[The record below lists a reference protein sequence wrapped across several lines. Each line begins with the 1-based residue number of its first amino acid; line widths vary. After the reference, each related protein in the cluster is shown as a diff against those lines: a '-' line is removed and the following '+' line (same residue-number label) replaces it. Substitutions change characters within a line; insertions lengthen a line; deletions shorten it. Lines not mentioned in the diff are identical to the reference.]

1 MFEQFDYFWGCVYL
15 IRFSI
20 LMLRISENYLVW
32 SHRYTMPVAC
42 ESAWNVQFP
51 LTLTTP
57 LSAFSSLPT
66 HTLPLLVP
74 PHPSL
79 ACYVFLPCTGNLAK
93 TDKRTIHEARRTHM
107 RKPGPMEVN
116 KTLISN
122 LFYTLFNLVKC
133 ESLSS

>member
-1 MFEQFDYFWGCVYL
+1 MFEQFNYLWGCVYL

-20 LMLRISENYLVW
+20 LMLCISENYLVY
-32 SHRYTMPVAC
+32 RYTMPVAC

-51 LTLTTP
+51 LALTTP
-57 LSAFSSLPT
+57 LSAFSSLP
-66 HTLPLLVP
+66 TLPLLVP

-93 TDKRTIHEARRTHM
+93 TDKSTSIYEERRTHV

-133 ESLSS
+133 DSLSS